1 MTLTRTLTSKEARA
15 LKSAPAVEGLL
26 PAIRERW
33 SPRSFTGRQVSPA
46 DLRAIFEAA
55 RWAPSSSNEQPWRYI
70 LGRNGSATHQKI
82 AATLVGFNRD
92 WALKAPL
99 LILGTARTVG
109 GKRNAPNAYAMYD
122 LGQATALLVVEAV
135 ALGLAAHQMGGF
147 DHDAVRTALEIP
159 EKFAVG
165 SVIAV
170 GYQGEPADLPNETLI
185 ARETE
190 PRSRKPLSE
199 IVFSAWDKP
208 AELG

>member
-1 MTLTRTLTSKEARA
+1 MTLTSKETHQ
-15 LKSAPAVEGLL
+15 LKIAPEVEGLL
-26 PAIRERW
+26 SAIRERW
-33 SPRSFTGRQVSPA
+33 SPRSFTGQAVSPA

-70 LGRNGSATHQKI
+70 LGPKGSATHEKI
-82 AATLVGFNRD
+82 AATLVDFNRD
-92 WALKAPL
+92 WSLKAPL
-99 LILGTARTVG
+99 LILGTARTLG
-109 GKRNAPNAYAMYD
+109 GRRNAPNAYAMYD

-135 ALGLAAHQMGGF
+135 ALGLVAHQMGGF
-147 DHDAVRTALEIP
+147 DHDAVRAALEIP
-159 EKFAVG
+159 EEYAIG

-199 IVFSAWDKP
+199 IVFSAWGEP